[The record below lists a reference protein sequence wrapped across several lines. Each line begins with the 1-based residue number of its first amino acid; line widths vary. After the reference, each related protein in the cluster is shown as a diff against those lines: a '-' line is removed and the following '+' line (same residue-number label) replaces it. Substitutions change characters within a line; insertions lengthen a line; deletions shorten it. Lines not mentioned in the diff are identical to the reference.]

1 MRPRLRLL
9 QRKADRRMTYIAA
22 FECKGGIVMCA
33 DTQETHKPRAG
44 YMEEKEYV
52 EKLYIPEKLSYPV
65 AVGGAGLDEPIE
77 AFSLELFERAER
89 EKPATVNELRTL
101 IQSS

>member
-1 MRPRLRLL
+1 
-9 QRKADRRMTYIAA
+9 MTYIAA

-77 AFSLELFERAER
+77 AFSLELFER
-89 EKPATVNELRTL
+89 RTRKARDR
-101 IQSS
+101 Q